1 MEKLKDIPDSTKKT
15 SMKEHS
21 DAPISNILQ
30 KKMDQMAQTNI
41 REAMIPERY
50 KFKTFDDFELAK
62 DRDVFEKQ
70 SFVKKACL
78 DIAAGLNR
86 TGLIMC
92 GKNGTGKTLLCSI
105 ILQAVIRSNPEIEA
119 AYFGLKSPKRLFTE
133 AIKMVRMIKSSWT
146 KGSTYSEQQAI
157 EYFTKPTLLVID
169 ELGVQ
174 YGSPVEAQFITEIIN
189 DRYNQNKPTILSGNL
204 TINEIRDLIGDR
216 VIDRFREGGKV
227 LVFDWDSYRGK

>member
-1 MEKLKDIPDSTKKT
+1 MRK
-15 SMKEHS
+15 
-21 DAPISNILQ
+21 SNIITQ
-30 KKMDQMAQTNI
+30 NI

-50 KFKTFDDFELAK
+50 RHKTFDD
-62 DRDVFEKQ
+62 VEKVHPNLISNLQ
-70 SFVKKACL
+70 ECQDLTK
-78 DIAAGLNR
+78 GLNR

-92 GKNGTGKTLLCSI
+92 GKNGTGKTMLCSI
-105 ILQAVIRSNPEIEA
+105 ILQEVIRANPSIEET
-119 AYFGLKSPKRLFTE
+119 YFGLKSPKRLFIE
-133 AIKMVRMIKSSWT
+133 AIKMVRMIKSSWA

-204 TINEIRDLIGDR
+204 TIKEIQDLIGDR

-227 LVFDWDSYRGK
+227 LVFDWESYRGKV